1 MSQKIRI
8 EKNSVQETLV
18 LPLFG
23 KAWAIRNYPDIFKD
37 QDVSR

>member
-23 KAWAIRNYPDIFKD
+23 KAWAVRNYPDIFKD
-37 QDVSR
+37 QDV